1 MTPLTDDALDALFR
15 EARSHNGWQNKTV
28 AQETLVALWD
38 LVKMAPTSANCLPA
52 RIVFVTSDEG
62 RERLKP
68 HLMDGNVAKT
78 MAAPVTAIIGFDLEF
93 YNHLPELFPHADA
106 KSWFVGNDQLIYDT
120 AFRNSTLQGGYLIMA
135 ARALGLNCGPMSG
148 FNPEGVTKEF
158 FAGTSV
164 KVNFLCNIGY
174 GNDENL
180 FPRSPRPDFEKFC
193 SIV

>member
-1 MTPLTDDALDALFR
+1 MTQLTDDALDALFR
-15 EARSHNGWQNKTV
+15 EARTHNGWQNKPV

-38 LVKMAPTSANCLPA
+38 LVKMGPTSANCLPA

-62 RERLKP
+62 RDRLKP
-68 HLMDGNVAKT
+68 HLMEGNVAKT

-148 FNPEGVTKEF
+148 FNPEGVSKEF

-180 FPRSPRPDFEKFC
+180 FPRSPRPDFETFC
-193 SIV
+193 SII

>member
-15 EARSHNGWQNKTV
+15 EARSHNGWQNKPV
-28 AQETLVALWD
+28 AEETLVALWD
-38 LVKMAPTSANCLPA
+38 LVKMGPTSANCLPA

-78 MAAPVTAIIGFDLEF
+78 MAAPVTAIIGFDMEF

-148 FNPEGVTKEF
+148 FNAEGVTKEF

-164 KVNFLCNIGY
+164 QVNFLCNIGY

>member
-1 MTPLTDDALDALFR
+1 MTQLTDDALDALFR
-15 EARSHNGWQNKTV
+15 EARSHNGWQNKPV
-28 AQETLVALWD
+28 AEETLVALWD

-68 HLMDGNVAKT
+68 HLMEGNVAKT
-78 MAAPVTAIIGFDLEF
+78 MTAPVTAIIGFDVEF

-148 FNPEGVTKEF
+148 FNPEGVRKEF
-158 FAGTSV
+158 FPGTSV